1 MTRPR
6 KTILIDEK
14 IDQAKRN
21 FAKAKARYDDTA
33 KALEDLESKRR
44 SIQRNE
50 RIKAVERSDLTY
62 AEIK

>member
-1 MTRPR
+1 
-6 KTILIDEK
+6 LIDEK
-14 IDQAKRN
+14 IDQPKRN

-50 RIKAVERSDLTY
+50 RIKAVERSGLTY